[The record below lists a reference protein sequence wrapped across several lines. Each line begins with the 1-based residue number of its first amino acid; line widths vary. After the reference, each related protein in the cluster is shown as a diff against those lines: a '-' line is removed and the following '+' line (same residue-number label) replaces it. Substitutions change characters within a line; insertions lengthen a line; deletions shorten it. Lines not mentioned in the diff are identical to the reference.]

1 MVHFSL
7 LLTAILTVASTGAA
21 PIYCSDV
28 QSPASGSHDTDLSQV
43 ISLQYCI
50 IDNCTIMKIDTGE
63 QLDIVYTTESI
74 LIVTPI
80 DGLTSMAIVKVDDE
94 LPCLK
99 YHNKNHSSHLIELS
113 ITIAIILLIM
123 ITSIYI
129 IIIHLLFKELRT
141 LFGKLLIFHNLSILS
156 TCISFAAILLMN
168 RWIIVNLQIICHTV
182 VIYVLLSTTGME
194 SFATTILTH
203 LAYTMYRCYHLKSEI
218 SDKNKKMLFRCYS
231 AYALITLILLFFVII
246 TYDWRTGNGRY
257 ILLPNGHCNFSEQS
271 YGTLYLSEAIKVINK
286 FVQITMFLVYLV
298 YFCELKIAFRE
309 AENLARYSRKLF
321 RIAITMGANV
331 GLARFIWLIFS
342 FHPEYS
348 KIITI
353 SAIILF
359 LMQQIVIM
367 SSFMCTRRMSELCK
381 SYFSSD

>member
-1 MVHFSL
+1 MAYFSL

-28 QSPASGSHDTDLSQV
+28 QSPASGSHNTDLSQV

-63 QLDIVYTTESI
+63 QLNIVYTTESL

-80 DGLTSMAIVKVDDE
+80 NGLTSMVIVKVDDE

-99 YHNKNHSSHLIELS
+99 YHNIKESS
-113 ITIAIILLIM
+113 LLFGLLMPVAVTFLVM
-123 ITSIYI
+123 ITSFYI
-129 IIIHLLFKELRT
+129 IIVHLLFKELRT

-156 TCISFAAILLMN
+156 ASISLAAFLFTHRL
-168 RWIIVNLQIICHTV
+168 IIVNSQIICHT
-182 VIYVLLSTTGME
+182 IIICQYLSAAGTE
-194 SFATTILTH
+194 VFATTILTH

-218 SDKNKKMLFRCYS
+218 SNKNKKLLFRCYS
-231 AYALITLILLFFVII
+231 AYAFITLILLFFVII

-257 ILLPNGHCNFSEQS
+257 TFLPNGHCDIGEQS
-271 YGTLYLSEAIKVINK
+271 YGTLYLMDSFNAVNK

-298 YFCELKIAFRE
+298 YFYKLKMAFRE
-309 AENLARYSRKLF
+309 AENLPQYSRKLF
-321 RIAITMGANV
+321 RIAIAMGANV
-331 GLARFIWLIFS
+331 GLSRFIWLIFS
-342 FHPEYS
+342 FHPEYAE
-348 KIITI
+348 IITI
-353 SAIILF
+353 CGIILF

-367 SSFMCTRRMSELCK
+367 ASFMCTRRMSELCK

>member
-1 MVHFSL
+1 MAYFSL
-7 LLTAILTVASTGAA
+7 LIITILTVASTGAA

-28 QSPASGSHDTDLSQV
+28 QSPASGSHNTNLSQV

-74 LIVTPI
+74 LIVTPVN
-80 DGLTSMAIVKVDDE
+80 GLTSMAIVKVDDK
-94 LPCLK
+94 LSCLK
-99 YHNKNHSSHLIELS
+99 YHNRNESSQLIGLVMAF
-113 ITIAIILLIM
+113 TVAFLIM
-123 ITSIYI
+123 MTSIYI

-156 TCISFAAILLMN
+156 TCISFTTLLFTH
-168 RWIIVNLQIICHTV
+168 RLIIVNSQIICHT
-182 VIYVLLSTTGME
+182 IIICQYLSTAGTE
-194 SFATTILTH
+194 VFATTILTH

-218 SDKNKKMLFRCYS
+218 SDKNIKLLFRYYS

-246 TYDWRTGNGRY
+246 AYDWRTGNGRY
-257 ILLPNGHCNFSEQS
+257 TLLPNGHCDVGEQS
-271 YGTLYLSEAIKVINK
+271 YGTLYLVEAFNVLNK
-286 FVQITMFLVYLV
+286 FGQIAMFLVYLV
-298 YFCELKIAFRE
+298 YFYKLKMAFHE
-309 AENLARYSRKLF
+309 AENLAQYSRKLF
-321 RIAITMGANV
+321 RIAIAMGANV
-331 GLARFIWLIFS
+331 GLSRFIWLLFS

-348 KIITI
+348 EIITI
-353 SAIILF
+353 CGIILF

-367 SSFMCTRRMSELCK
+367 ASFMCTRRMSELCK